1 MIMLTKIILAK
12 IMLTKIM
19 EIKIMLACL
28 QGRRCGRLW
37 ECGQSKELAISFVQ
51 QLPAGETKKLMM
63 IRPLSFVQPGLS
75 TGQTKKLVMM
85 MSRMLIQPP
94 PP

>member
-1 MIMLTKIILAK
+1 MIMLTKIMLTKIMLIKILSAEIMLTKIIL
-12 IMLTKIM
+12 
-19 EIKIMLACL
+19 IKIMLAYL

-63 IRPLSFVQPGLS
+63 IR
-75 TGQTKKLVMM
+75 
-85 MSRMLIQPP
+85 
-94 PP
+94 